1 MIEASKDGIKF
12 SCQGDIGN
20 GAVTIR
26 QYTDVE
32 HPERST
38 TIRLSEPVAL
48 TFSLKYLV
56 NFCKASALS
65 DKVILSLSQEV
76 PLQVE
81 YSLGSGTGHLRFY
94 LAPKVCT
101 LSDLWLAVLITSLT
115 MAWRGRSGRKTKMRL
130 LNNSS
135 NDIWKCTW
143 QGRRKEMHFLFCDVS
158 MDFQCGMEVNLV
170 ESRCRYS
177 HRRPKYQNT
186 TPVAEVGMLSFERGR
201 VVLSDDI

>member
-81 YSLGSGTGHLRFY
+81 YNLGSGTGHLRFY
-94 LAPKVCT
+94 LAPKVRHT
-101 LSDLWLAVLITSLT
+101 FSQVWLAVSVTSLT
-115 MAWRGRSGRKTKMRL
+115 WKWHCRSVRKIKMCL
-130 LNNSS
+130 HNNSS
-135 NDIWKCTW
+135 MTYGSVSGKEGERKCIF
-143 QGRRKEMHFLFCDVS
+143 FLCEVS
-158 MDFQCGMEVNLV
+158 MSSAMWNGSPF
-170 ESRCRYS
+170 
-177 HRRPKYQNT
+177 RRI
-186 TPVAEVGMLSFERGR
+186 R
-201 VVLSDDI
+201 VILYREQTINKLQMGVQ